1 MPKPKRKEA
10 KEMFTTT
17 ISLSADLYKRLKH
30 LAVDEEQTV
39 RDLIREAVEEFLAR
53 KEKGGGKR

>member
-1 MPKPKRKEA
+1 
-10 KEMFTTT
+10 MFTTT
-17 ISLSADLYKRLKH
+17 ISLPGDLYKRLKH

-39 RDLIREAVEEFLAR
+39 RNLIREAVEEFLAR